1 VGKVKL
7 LDRYVGKTVIVSIL
21 MVLLVLLILVAF
33 GGLMEELGDVGEGE
47 YTTADAFLYVLLI
60 IPRRTYEIFP
70 VAVLLGSMIGLGGLA
85 SNSELT
91 AMRAAGV
98 SLGRIVLSALR
109 AGVVM
114 MAVVIIVGEL
124 IAPNT
129 EHYAETMRATRLSKQ
144 ITLQSEYGFWARD
157 GGSFVNIRQILPGAR
172 LKDIYIYEFTK
183 EGKLRVATHAG
194 FAQYRDNRWLLS
206 NIHQSEFSD
215 QGVTSK
221 QMDSASWDSM
231 LNPALLNVVVVRPT
245 MLPAW
250 GLYRYIRFMHE
261 NGQSAIPFEV
271 AFWSKMVMPVVTLV
285 MVFLS
290 VPFVFGMLR
299 TVGIGP
305 RIFVGTLIGTG
316 FFLLNKMF
324 SHLAVVYELNP
335 LFAASF
341 PAFAMLALGFWVLR
355 RVH

>member
-1 VGKVKL
+1 MRV
-7 LDRYVGKTVIVSIL
+7 LDRYIGKAVIVSIL
-21 MVLLVLLILVAF
+21 IVLLLLLVLVSF
-33 GGLMEELGDVGEGE
+33 GNLMEELSDVGEGN
-47 YTTADAFLYVLLI
+47 YTTVDAFLYVLLI
-60 IPRRTYEIFP
+60 VPRRTYEIFP
-70 VAVLLGSMIGLGGLA
+70 VAVLLGSMVGLGALA

-98 SLGRIVLSALR
+98 SLGRIMVSALK
-109 AGVVM
+109 AGLVM
-114 MAVVIIVGEL
+114 MVVVIVVGEL
-124 IAPNT
+124 IAPKT
-129 EHYAETMRATRLSKQ
+129 EQYAETLRASRISKQ
-144 ITLQSEYGFWARD
+144 ITLQTEYGFWARD
-157 GGSFVNIRQILPGAR
+157 GDSFVNIRQILPGAR

-183 EGKLRVATHAG
+183 EGKLRIATHAG
-194 FAQYRDNRWLLS
+194 FAQYRDEHWLLS
-206 NIHQSEFSD
+206 DIQQSEFFDDAVVSRHLD
-215 QGVTSK
+215 T
-221 QMDSASWDSM
+221 AAWDSM

-271 AFWSKMVMPVVTLV
+271 AFWSKMVMPLVTLV

-305 RIFVGTLIGTG
+305 RIFVGTLIGTS
-316 FFLLNKMF
+316 FFLLNKVF
-324 SHLAVVYELNP
+324 SHMAVVYELNP

>member
-1 VGKVKL
+1 MRV
-7 LDRYVGKTVIVSIL
+7 LDRYIGKTVIASIL
-21 MVLLVLLILVAF
+21 IVLLLLLILVAF
-33 GGLMEELGDVGEGE
+33 GNLMEELGDVGEGD
-47 YTTADAFLYVLLI
+47 YTTIDAFLYVLLI

-70 VAVLLGSMIGLGGLA
+70 VAVLLGSMVGLGGLA
-85 SNSELT
+85 SHSELI

-98 SLGRIVLSALR
+98 SLGRIVLSALK

-114 MAVVIIVGEL
+114 MVVVIVVGEL

-129 EHYAETMRATRLSKQ
+129 EQYAETMRASKISEQ
-144 ITLQSEYGFWARD
+144 ITLQTEYGFWARD
-157 GGSFVNIRQILPGAR
+157 GDSFVNIRQILPGAR
-172 LKDIYIYEFTK
+172 LKDIYIYEFSE
-183 EGKLRVATHAG
+183 EGKLRLATHAG
-194 FAQYRDNRWLLS
+194 FAQYRDDRWLLS
-206 NIHQSEFSD
+206 DIRQSEFSD
-215 QGVTSK
+215 EGVVSRHLEN
-221 QMDSASWDSM
+221 ASWDSM
-231 LNPALLNVVVVRPT
+231 LNPSLLNVVVVRPT

-271 AFWSKMVMPVVTLV
+271 AFWSKIIMPVVTLV

-290 VPFVFGMLR
+290 VPFVFGVLR

-305 RIFVGTLIGTG
+305 RIFAGTVIGTG
-316 FFLLNKMF
+316 FFLLNKVF
-324 SHLAVVYELNP
+324 SHMAVVYELNP
-335 LFAASF
+335 LFSASF

>member
-1 VGKVKL
+1 VRV
-7 LDRYVGKTVIVSIL
+7 LDRYIGKTVIASI
-21 MVLLVLLILVAF
+21 LLVLLSLLILIAF
-33 GGLMEELGDVGEGE
+33 GNLIEELRDVGDGN
-47 YTTADAFLYVLLI
+47 YTTVDAFLYVLLI

-91 AMRAAGV
+91 AMRAAGI
-98 SLGRIVLSALR
+98 SLGRIVLSALK

-114 MAVVIIVGEL
+114 MVVVVVVGEL

-129 EHYAETMRATRLSKQ
+129 EQYAETMRASRISEQ
-144 ITLQSEYGFWARD
+144 ITLQTEYGFWARD
-157 GGSFVNIRQILPGAR
+157 GESFVNIRQILPGAR
-172 LKDIYIYEFTK
+172 LKDIYIYEFSK
-183 EGKLRVATHAG
+183 EGKLRIATHAG

-206 NIHQSEFSD
+206 DIRQSEFTEE
-215 QGVTSK
+215 GVVSK
-221 QMDSASWDSM
+221 HLDNAAWDSM

-271 AFWSKMVMPVVTLV
+271 AFWSKIVMPVVTLV

-290 VPFVFGMLR
+290 IPFVFGVLR

-305 RIFVGTLIGTG
+305 RIFAGTVIGTG

-324 SHLAVVYELNP
+324 SHMAVVYELNP

-341 PAFAMLALGFWVLR
+341 PALAMLALGFWVLR